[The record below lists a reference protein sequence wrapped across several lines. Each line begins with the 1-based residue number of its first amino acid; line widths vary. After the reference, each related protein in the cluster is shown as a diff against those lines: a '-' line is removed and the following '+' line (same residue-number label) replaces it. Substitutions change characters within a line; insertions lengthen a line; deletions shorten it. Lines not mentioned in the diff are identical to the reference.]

1 MNRVGRKRTGAL
13 AVSVLAA
20 LWLSCLGGSASGVW
34 HVVQPGE
41 NLYRIAR
48 YYGVDARELQH
59 LNDIDDVANLRVGR
73 EIWIPGDPAMRSP
86 SGPLVPPPE
95 VQREMNR
102 RRAGGRAVRA
112 GGALSWPARGTLT
125 SRYGPRWGRMHQGLD
140 IGARPG
146 TPIYSA
152 GAGRVIYSGRLGSYG
167 NVVIVRHEELAT
179 VYAHNR
185 KNRVRK
191 GDRVRQ
197 GDLIA
202 EVGASGN
209 ATGPHLHFEVRK
221 NDRPLDP
228 LRYLP

>member
-1 MNRVGRKRTGAL
+1 MGQEIWVP
-13 AVSVLAA
+13 
-20 LWLSCLGGSASGVW
+20 GGSAVRR
-34 HVVQPGE
+34 PT
-41 NLYRIAR
+41 
-48 YYGVDARELQH
+48 
-59 LNDIDDVANLRVGR
+59 
-73 EIWIPGDPAMRSP
+73 
-86 SGPLVPPPE
+86 GPLVPPPE
-95 VQREMNR
+95 VQREMS
-102 RRAGGRAVRA
+102 RRAGG
-112 GGALSWPARGTLT
+112 GSLGDGALSWPARGTLT
-125 SRYGPRWGRMHQGLD
+125 SRYGPRWGRMHQGID

-152 GAGRVIYSGRLGSYG
+152 GAGRVLYSGRLGSYG

-185 KNRVRK
+185 RNRVRK
-191 GDRVRQ
+191 GDRVQR
-197 GDLIA
+197 GELIA